1 MIIVWDERK
10 REANLVKHGIDFA
23 DIGEEFFARAV
34 IGASKL
40 GRHFAIGE
48 LDGIIIVIF
57 AMLGTE
63 GLSIV
68 SARQANRKER
78 KLIE

>member
-1 MIIVWDERK
+1 MIIVCDERK